1 VWATSMVNED
11 APKIALDLDFES
23 NHAFFFAIFVLL
35 CTVGWAMRDHRRRNL
50 EVMVA
55 QQEDRLYM
63 TILSI
68 LFVIC
73 IFGSY
78 YAFRRQISA
87 KIFDPLEVPMMQ
99 RRLEEAMAQKLQ
111 DAEMEYLQLEDDPL
125 RIIFILAGGACIA
138 SVFLLLL
145 WFFAQRDNMA
155 TVQAGFVPRE
165 MSARKK

>member
-1 VWATSMVNED
+1 MVNED

-23 NHAFFFAIFVLL
+23 NHAFFFAVFVLI
-35 CTVGWAMRDHRRRNL
+35 CTVGWAIRDHRRRNL

-63 TILSI
+63 TILTI

-99 RRLEEAMAQKLQ
+99 RRLEEAMAEKLQ
-111 DAEMEYLQLEDDPL
+111 EAEMESFELESDPL
-125 RIIFILAGGACIA
+125 RIIFILAGGGCIA

-145 WFFAQRDNMA
+145 WFFNQRDSVVP
-155 TVQAGFVPRE
+155 VQAAFAPRE
-165 MSARKK
+165 MQAGTQH